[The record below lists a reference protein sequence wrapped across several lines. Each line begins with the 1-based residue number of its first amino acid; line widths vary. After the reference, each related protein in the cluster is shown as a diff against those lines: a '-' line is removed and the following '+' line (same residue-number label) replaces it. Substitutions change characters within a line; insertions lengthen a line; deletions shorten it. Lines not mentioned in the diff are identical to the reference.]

1 MFKKKTEIHAV
12 PTETATGLALKQSL
26 EPITQITK
34 SLKENRKS
42 LIEEEMQTASQ
53 ISDIQGSFDTILAQS
68 DQVASGMDSIKQEF
82 ANIVEV
88 SSQIET
94 SVSGVLTA
102 TDQANENVDSLQE
115 SSSNVL
121 TDFQHVVEV
130 LNKFQSSFDEIQE
143 TMSGIIGIANQTN
156 MLSLNASIEAA
167 RAGEHG
173 LGFAVVATEV
183 STLSAEIKKLV
194 DTVNAN
200 MALLREDA
208 SNLNAS
214 METANRML
222 SHEQEQV
229 KKTTELFGNIKESVN
244 GVIEVQQQIAA
255 AVDTCNETADQIQ
268 GDILSAKDG
277 YIGVSE
283 TVNQLSGD
291 ITRKNQ
297 LYENMINLLDQV
309 DPIVEEVQKHISI
322 FNGNKK
328 VAGILYL
335 CHFFAVTSTNCSSSG
350 STNICNCGM
359 IPGSAIAT
367 LCDNWAFV
375 RSIASGA

>member
-183 STLSAEIKKLV
+183 STLSAEIKKLG
-194 DTVNAN
+194 DTVKAN
-200 MALLREDA
+200 MALLREDS

-309 DPIVEEVQKHISI
+309 DPIVEEVQKTHI
-322 FNGNKK
+322 
-328 VAGILYL
+328 
-335 CHFFAVTSTNCSSSG
+335 
-350 STNICNCGM
+350 NI
-359 IPGSAIAT
+359 
-367 LCDNWAFV
+367 
-375 RSIASGA
+375 

>member
-121 TDFQHVVEV
+121 KDFQHVVEV

-156 MLSLNASIEAA
+156 MLSC
-167 RAGEHG
+167 
-173 LGFAVVATEV
+173 
-183 STLSAEIKKLV
+183 
-194 DTVNAN
+194 
-200 MALLREDA
+200 LL
-208 SNLNAS
+208 
-214 METANRML
+214 
-222 SHEQEQV
+222 
-229 KKTTELFGNIKESVN
+229 
-244 GVIEVQQQIAA
+244 
-255 AVDTCNETADQIQ
+255 
-268 GDILSAKDG
+268 
-277 YIGVSE
+277 Y
-283 TVNQLSGD
+283 
-291 ITRKNQ
+291 
-297 LYENMINLLDQV
+297 
-309 DPIVEEVQKHISI
+309 
-322 FNGNKK
+322 
-328 VAGILYL
+328 
-335 CHFFAVTSTNCSSSG
+335 TSPSPRDCS
-350 STNICNCGM
+350 
-359 IPGSAIAT
+359 
-367 LCDNWAFV
+367 
-375 RSIASGA
+375 

>member
-1 MFKKKTEIHAV
+1 MFKKKNEVHAV
-12 PTETATGLALKQSL
+12 PTETATGRALKESL

-68 DQVASGMDSIKQEF
+68 DQVASGMDAIKQEF
-82 ANIVEV
+82 SNIVEV

-94 SVSGVLTA
+94 SVSGVLSA

-121 TDFQHVVEV
+121 KDFQHVVEV

-167 RAGEHG
+167 SAGEHG

-214 METANRML
+214 METANKML

-268 GDILSAKDG
+268 EDILNAKDG

-297 LYENMINLLDQV
+297 LYENMINPLEQV
-309 DPIVEEVQKHISI
+309 DPIVEDIQHAHI
-322 FNGNKK
+322 
-328 VAGILYL
+328 
-335 CHFFAVTSTNCSSSG
+335 
-350 STNICNCGM
+350 NI
-359 IPGSAIAT
+359 
-367 LCDNWAFV
+367 
-375 RSIASGA
+375 

>member
-12 PTETATGLALKQSL
+12 PTETVTGLALKQSL

-121 TDFQHVVEV
+121 KDFQHVVEV

-268 GDILSAKDG
+268 GDILSAKVG

-309 DPIVEEVQKHISI
+309 DPIVEEVQKTHI
-322 FNGNKK
+322 
-328 VAGILYL
+328 
-335 CHFFAVTSTNCSSSG
+335 
-350 STNICNCGM
+350 NI
-359 IPGSAIAT
+359 
-367 LCDNWAFV
+367 
-375 RSIASGA
+375 

>member
-1 MFKKKTEIHAV
+1 MFKKKNEVHAV
-12 PTETATGLALKQSL
+12 PTETATGRALKESL

-34 SLKENRKS
+34 SLKDNRKS

-68 DQVASGMDSIKQEF
+68 DQVASGMDAIKQEF
-82 ANIVEV
+82 SNIVEV

-94 SVSGVLTA
+94 SVSGVLSA

-121 TDFQHVVEV
+121 KDFQHVVEV

-214 METANRML
+214 METANKML

-268 GDILSAKDG
+268 EDILNAKDG

-297 LYENMINLLDQV
+297 LYENMINLLEQV
-309 DPIVEEVQKHISI
+309 DPIVEDIQHTHI
-322 FNGNKK
+322 
-328 VAGILYL
+328 
-335 CHFFAVTSTNCSSSG
+335 
-350 STNICNCGM
+350 NI
-359 IPGSAIAT
+359 
-367 LCDNWAFV
+367 
-375 RSIASGA
+375 

>member
-12 PTETATGLALKQSL
+12 PTETVTGLALKQSL

-121 TDFQHVVEV
+121 KDFQHVVEV

-268 GDILSAKDG
+268 GDTLSAKDG

-297 LYENMINLLDQV
+297 LYENMIDLLDQV
-309 DPIVEEVQKHISI
+309 DPIVEEVQKTHI
-322 FNGNKK
+322 
-328 VAGILYL
+328 
-335 CHFFAVTSTNCSSSG
+335 
-350 STNICNCGM
+350 NI
-359 IPGSAIAT
+359 
-367 LCDNWAFV
+367 
-375 RSIASGA
+375 

>member
-1 MFKKKTEIHAV
+1 MFQKKTEIHAV
-12 PTETATGLALKQSL
+12 PTETVTGLALKQSL

-121 TDFQHVVEV
+121 KDFQHVVEV

-229 KKTTELFGNIKESVN
+229 KKDNR
-244 GVIEVQQQIAA
+244 
-255 AVDTCNETADQIQ
+255 
-268 GDILSAKDG
+268 
-277 YIGVSE
+277 
-283 TVNQLSGD
+283 TVWQYQR
-291 ITRKNQ
+291 IRQ
-297 LYENMINLLDQV
+297 R
-309 DPIVEEVQKHISI
+309 
-322 FNGNKK
+322 
-328 VAGILYL
+328 
-335 CHFFAVTSTNCSSSG
+335 
-350 STNICNCGM
+350 
-359 IPGSAIAT
+359 
-367 LCDNWAFV
+367 CD
-375 RSIASGA
+375 

>member
-1 MFKKKTEIHAV
+1 MFKKKNEVHAV
-12 PTETATGLALKQSL
+12 PTETATGRALKESL

-68 DQVASGMDSIKQEF
+68 DQVASGMDAIKQEF
-82 ANIVEV
+82 SNIVEV

-94 SVSGVLTA
+94 SVSGVLSA

-121 TDFQHVVEV
+121 KDFQHVVEV

-208 SNLNAS
+208 SNLNTS
-214 METANRML
+214 METANKML

-268 GDILSAKDG
+268 EDILNAKDG
-277 YIGVSE
+277 YVGVSE

-297 LYENMINLLDQV
+297 LYENMINLLEQV
-309 DPIVEEVQKHISI
+309 DPIVEDIQHTHI
-322 FNGNKK
+322 
-328 VAGILYL
+328 
-335 CHFFAVTSTNCSSSG
+335 
-350 STNICNCGM
+350 NI
-359 IPGSAIAT
+359 
-367 LCDNWAFV
+367 
-375 RSIASGA
+375 

>member
-1 MFKKKTEIHAV
+1 MFKRKQDTHAI
-12 PTETATGLALKQSL
+12 PTETATGLALKESL
-26 EPITQITK
+26 APITQITK
-34 SLKENRKS
+34 SLKANRKS
-42 LIEEEMQTASQ
+42 LIEEEQQTASQ
-53 ISDIQGSFDTILAQS
+53 ISDIQSSFDTSLAQS
-68 DQVASGMDSIKQEF
+68 DQVASGMDTIKQEF

-102 TDQANENVDSLQE
+102 TDQANENVESLKE
-115 SSSNVL
+115 SSINVL
-121 TDFQHVVEV
+121 QDFERVIEV
-130 LNKFQSSFDEIQE
+130 LSKFQKSFDEIQE

-194 DTVNAN
+194 DTVNSN
-200 MALLREDA
+200 MALLRDDA

-214 METANRML
+214 MEAANKML
-222 SHEQEQV
+222 SHEQQQV
-229 KKTTELFGNIKESVN
+229 QKTTELFGNIKDSVN

-255 AVDTCNETADQIQ
+255 AVDNCNNTADQIQ
-268 GDILSAKDG
+268 GDILDAKDG

-309 DPIVEEVQKHISI
+309 DPIVEEIQ
-322 FNGNKK
+322 
-328 VAGILYL
+328 
-335 CHFFAVTSTNCSSSG
+335 TN
-350 STNICNCGM
+350 NIN
-359 IPGSAIAT
+359 I
-367 LCDNWAFV
+367 
-375 RSIASGA
+375 

>member
-1 MFKKKTEIHAV
+1 MFKKKNEVHAV
-12 PTETATGLALKQSL
+12 PTETATGRALKESL

-68 DQVASGMDSIKQEF
+68 DQVASGMDAIKQEF
-82 ANIVEV
+82 SNIVDV

-94 SVSGVLTA
+94 SVSGVLSA

-121 TDFQHVVEV
+121 KDFQHVVEV

-214 METANRML
+214 METANKML

-268 GDILSAKDG
+268 EDILNAKDG

-297 LYENMINLLDQV
+297 LYENMINLIEQV
-309 DPIVEEVQKHISI
+309 DPIVEDIQHTHI
-322 FNGNKK
+322 
-328 VAGILYL
+328 
-335 CHFFAVTSTNCSSSG
+335 
-350 STNICNCGM
+350 NI
-359 IPGSAIAT
+359 
-367 LCDNWAFV
+367 
-375 RSIASGA
+375 

>member
-12 PTETATGLALKQSL
+12 PTETVTGLALKQSL

-121 TDFQHVVEV
+121 KDFQHVVEV

-183 STLSAEIKKLV
+183 STLSAEI
-194 DTVNAN
+194 TVNAN

-309 DPIVEEVQKHISI
+309 DPIVEEVQKTHI
-322 FNGNKK
+322 
-328 VAGILYL
+328 
-335 CHFFAVTSTNCSSSG
+335 
-350 STNICNCGM
+350 NI
-359 IPGSAIAT
+359 
-367 LCDNWAFV
+367 
-375 RSIASGA
+375 

>member
-1 MFKKKTEIHAV
+1 MFKKKNEVHAV
-12 PTETATGLALKQSL
+12 PTETATGRALKESL

-68 DQVASGMDSIKQEF
+68 DQVASGMDAIKQEF
-82 ANIVEV
+82 SNIVEV

-94 SVSGVLTA
+94 SVSGVLSA

-121 TDFQHVVEV
+121 KDFQHVVEV

-214 METANRML
+214 METANKML

-268 GDILSAKDG
+268 EDILNAKDG
-277 YIGVSE
+277 YVGVSE

-297 LYENMINLLDQV
+297 LYENMINLLEQV
-309 DPIVEEVQKHISI
+309 DPIVEDIQHTHI
-322 FNGNKK
+322 
-328 VAGILYL
+328 
-335 CHFFAVTSTNCSSSG
+335 
-350 STNICNCGM
+350 NI
-359 IPGSAIAT
+359 
-367 LCDNWAFV
+367 
-375 RSIASGA
+375 

>member
-1 MFKKKTEIHAV
+1 MFQKKTEIHAV
-12 PTETATGLALKQSL
+12 PTETVTGLALKQSL

-94 SVSGVLTA
+94 SVSDVLTA

-121 TDFQHVVEV
+121 KDFQHVVEV

-183 STLSAEIKKLV
+183 TLSAEIKKLV

-309 DPIVEEVQKHISI
+309 DPIVEEVQKTHI
-322 FNGNKK
+322 
-328 VAGILYL
+328 
-335 CHFFAVTSTNCSSSG
+335 
-350 STNICNCGM
+350 NI
-359 IPGSAIAT
+359 
-367 LCDNWAFV
+367 
-375 RSIASGA
+375 

>member
-121 TDFQHVVEV
+121 KDFQHVVEV

-222 SHEQEQV
+222 YHEQEQV

-309 DPIVEEVQKHISI
+309 DPIVEEVQKTHI
-322 FNGNKK
+322 
-328 VAGILYL
+328 
-335 CHFFAVTSTNCSSSG
+335 
-350 STNICNCGM
+350 NI
-359 IPGSAIAT
+359 
-367 LCDNWAFV
+367 
-375 RSIASGA
+375 

>member
-1 MFKKKTEIHAV
+1 
-12 PTETATGLALKQSL
+12 
-26 EPITQITK
+26 
-34 SLKENRKS
+34 
-42 LIEEEMQTASQ
+42 
-53 ISDIQGSFDTILAQS
+53 
-68 DQVASGMDSIKQEF
+68 
-82 ANIVEV
+82 
-88 SSQIET
+88 
-94 SVSGVLTA
+94 
-102 TDQANENVDSLQE
+102 
-115 SSSNVL
+115 
-121 TDFQHVVEV
+121 
-130 LNKFQSSFDEIQE
+130 
-143 TMSGIIGIANQTN
+143 MSGIIGIANQTN

-208 SNLNAS
+208 SNLNTS

-229 KKTTELFGNIKESVN
+229 KKTTELFGNIKDSVN

-268 GDILSAKDG
+268 EDILSARDG

-309 DPIVEEVQKHISI
+309 DPIVEEVQKSHI
-322 FNGNKK
+322 
-328 VAGILYL
+328 
-335 CHFFAVTSTNCSSSG
+335 
-350 STNICNCGM
+350 NI
-359 IPGSAIAT
+359 
-367 LCDNWAFV
+367 
-375 RSIASGA
+375 

>member
-1 MFKKKTEIHAV
+1 MFKRKQETHAI
-12 PTETATGLALKQSL
+12 PTETATGLALKESL
-26 EPITQITK
+26 APITQITK
-34 SLKENRKS
+34 SLKANRKS
-42 LIEEEMQTASQ
+42 LIEEEQQTASQ
-53 ISDIQGSFDTILAQS
+53 ISDIQSSFDTILAQS
-68 DQVASGMDSIKQEF
+68 DQVASGMDTIKQEF

-102 TDQANENVDSLQE
+102 TDQANENVESLKE
-115 SSSNVL
+115 SSINVL
-121 TDFQHVVEV
+121 QDFERVIEV
-130 LNKFQSSFDEIQE
+130 LNKFQKSFDEIQE

-194 DTVNAN
+194 DTVNSN
-200 MALLREDA
+200 MALLRDDA
-208 SNLNAS
+208 SNLNTS
-214 METANRML
+214 METANKML
-222 SHEQEQV
+222 SHEQQQV
-229 KKTTELFGNIKESVN
+229 QKTTELFGNIKDSVN

-255 AVDTCNETADQIQ
+255 AVDNCNNTADQIQ
-268 GDILSAKDG
+268 GDILNAKDG

-309 DPIVEEVQKHISI
+309 DPIVEEIQTNHI
-322 FNGNKK
+322 
-328 VAGILYL
+328 
-335 CHFFAVTSTNCSSSG
+335 
-350 STNICNCGM
+350 NI
-359 IPGSAIAT
+359 
-367 LCDNWAFV
+367 
-375 RSIASGA
+375 

>member
-1 MFKKKTEIHAV
+1 MFKKKNEVHAV
-12 PTETATGLALKQSL
+12 PTETATGRALKESL

-68 DQVASGMDSIKQEF
+68 DQVASGMDAIKQEF
-82 ANIVEV
+82 SNIVEV

-94 SVSGVLTA
+94 SVSGVLSA

-121 TDFQHVVEV
+121 KDFQHVVEV

-214 METANRML
+214 METANKIL

-268 GDILSAKDG
+268 EDILNAKDG

-297 LYENMINLLDQV
+297 LYENMINLLEQV
-309 DPIVEEVQKHISI
+309 DPIVEDIQHAHI
-322 FNGNKK
+322 
-328 VAGILYL
+328 
-335 CHFFAVTSTNCSSSG
+335 
-350 STNICNCGM
+350 NI
-359 IPGSAIAT
+359 
-367 LCDNWAFV
+367 
-375 RSIASGA
+375 

>member
-1 MFKKKTEIHAV
+1 MFKKKNEVHAV
-12 PTETATGLALKQSL
+12 PTETATGRALKESL

-68 DQVASGMDSIKQEF
+68 DQVASGMDAIKQEF
-82 ANIVEV
+82 SNIVDV

-94 SVSGVLTA
+94 SVSGVLSA

-121 TDFQHVVEV
+121 KDFQHVVEV

-214 METANRML
+214 METANKML

-268 GDILSAKDG
+268 EDILNAKDG

-297 LYENMINLLDQV
+297 LYENMINLLEQV
-309 DPIVEEVQKHISI
+309 DPIVEDIQHAHI
-322 FNGNKK
+322 
-328 VAGILYL
+328 
-335 CHFFAVTSTNCSSSG
+335 
-350 STNICNCGM
+350 NI
-359 IPGSAIAT
+359 
-367 LCDNWAFV
+367 
-375 RSIASGA
+375 

>member
-12 PTETATGLALKQSL
+12 PTETVTGLALKQSL

-121 TDFQHVVEV
+121 KDFQHVVEV

-200 MALLREDA
+200 MALLGDA

-309 DPIVEEVQKHISI
+309 DPIVEEVQKTHI
-322 FNGNKK
+322 
-328 VAGILYL
+328 
-335 CHFFAVTSTNCSSSG
+335 
-350 STNICNCGM
+350 NI
-359 IPGSAIAT
+359 
-367 LCDNWAFV
+367 
-375 RSIASGA
+375 

>member
-1 MFKKKTEIHAV
+1 MFKRKQDTHAI
-12 PTETATGLALKQSL
+12 PTETATGLALKESL
-26 EPITQITK
+26 APITQITK
-34 SLKENRKS
+34 SLKANRKS
-42 LIEEEMQTASQ
+42 LIEEEQQTASQ
-53 ISDIQGSFDTILAQS
+53 ISDIQSSFDTILAQS
-68 DQVASGMDSIKQEF
+68 DQVASGMDTIKQEF

-102 TDQANENVDSLQE
+102 TDQANENVESLKE
-115 SSSNVL
+115 SSINVL
-121 TDFQHVVEV
+121 QDFERVIEV
-130 LNKFQSSFDEIQE
+130 LSKFQKSFDEIQE

-194 DTVNAN
+194 DTVNSN
-200 MALLREDA
+200 MALLRDDA

-214 METANRML
+214 MEAANKML
-222 SHEQEQV
+222 SHEQQQV
-229 KKTTELFGNIKESVN
+229 QKTTELFGNIKDSVN

-255 AVDTCNETADQIQ
+255 AVDNCNNTADQIQ
-268 GDILSAKDG
+268 GDILDAKDG

-309 DPIVEEVQKHISI
+309 DPIVEEIQ
-322 FNGNKK
+322 
-328 VAGILYL
+328 
-335 CHFFAVTSTNCSSSG
+335 TN
-350 STNICNCGM
+350 NIK
-359 IPGSAIAT
+359 I
-367 LCDNWAFV
+367 
-375 RSIASGA
+375 

>member
-1 MFKKKTEIHAV
+1 MFKKKNEVHAV
-12 PTETATGLALKQSL
+12 PTETATGRALKESL

-42 LIEEEMQTASQ
+42 LIEEEIQTASQ

-68 DQVASGMDSIKQEF
+68 DQVASGMDAIKQEF
-82 ANIVEV
+82 SNIVDV

-94 SVSGVLTA
+94 SVSGVLSA

-121 TDFQHVVEV
+121 KDFQHVVEV

-214 METANRML
+214 METANKML

-268 GDILSAKDG
+268 EDILNAKDG

-297 LYENMINLLDQV
+297 LYENMINLLEQV
-309 DPIVEEVQKHISI
+309 DPIVEDIQHTHI
-322 FNGNKK
+322 
-328 VAGILYL
+328 
-335 CHFFAVTSTNCSSSG
+335 
-350 STNICNCGM
+350 NI
-359 IPGSAIAT
+359 
-367 LCDNWAFV
+367 
-375 RSIASGA
+375 

>member
-121 TDFQHVVEV
+121 KDFQHVVEV

-208 SNLNAS
+208 SNLNDS

-309 DPIVEEVQKHISI
+309 DPIVEEVQKTHI
-322 FNGNKK
+322 
-328 VAGILYL
+328 
-335 CHFFAVTSTNCSSSG
+335 
-350 STNICNCGM
+350 NI
-359 IPGSAIAT
+359 
-367 LCDNWAFV
+367 
-375 RSIASGA
+375 

>member
-1 MFKKKTEIHAV
+1 MFKKKVETHAV

-26 EPITQITK
+26 TPITQITK

-42 LIEEEMQTASQ
+42 LISEEMQTASQ
-53 ISDIQGSFDTILAQS
+53 ISDIQGSFDTILEQS
-68 DQVASGMDSIKQEF
+68 DQVASGMDSIKEQF
-82 ANIVEV
+82 GHIVDV

-94 SVSGVLTA
+94 SVSGVLSA
-102 TDQANENVDSLQE
+102 TDQASENVDSLQE
-115 SSSNVL
+115 SSANVIHDFERVITVL
-121 TDFQHVVEV
+121 T
-130 LNKFQSSFDEIQE
+130 KFQNSFDEIQE

-208 SNLNAS
+208 SNLNTS

-222 SHEQEQV
+222 HQEQEQV
-229 KKTTELFGNIKESVN
+229 VKTTELFENIKGSVN
-244 GVIEVQQQIAA
+244 GMIEVQQQIAD
-255 AVDTCNETADQIQ
+255 AVDNCNEYADQIQ
-268 GDILSAKDG
+268 SDILRAKDG
-277 YIGVSE
+277 YIRVSE

-297 LYENMINLLDQV
+297 LYEDMINLLDQV
-309 DPIVEEVQKHISI
+309 DPIVEEIQTTHI
-322 FNGNKK
+322 
-328 VAGILYL
+328 
-335 CHFFAVTSTNCSSSG
+335 
-350 STNICNCGM
+350 NI
-359 IPGSAIAT
+359 
-367 LCDNWAFV
+367 
-375 RSIASGA
+375 